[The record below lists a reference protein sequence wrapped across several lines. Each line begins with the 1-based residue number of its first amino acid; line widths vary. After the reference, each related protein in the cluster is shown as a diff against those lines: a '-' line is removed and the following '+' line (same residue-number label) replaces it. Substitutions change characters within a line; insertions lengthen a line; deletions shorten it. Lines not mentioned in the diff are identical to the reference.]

1 MIVIDPEFWIVT
13 DGVIFGS
20 QYPDDEALMLEML
33 ASANPITACLGLNAA
48 FFVSLFESSCTNATT
63 ATSQRFAIYVGNAI
77 LN

>member
-1 MIVIDPEFWIVT
+1 VIVIDPEFWIVT

-48 FFVSLFESSCTNATT
+48 FFVSLFE
-63 ATSQRFAIYVGNAI
+63 
-77 LN
+77 